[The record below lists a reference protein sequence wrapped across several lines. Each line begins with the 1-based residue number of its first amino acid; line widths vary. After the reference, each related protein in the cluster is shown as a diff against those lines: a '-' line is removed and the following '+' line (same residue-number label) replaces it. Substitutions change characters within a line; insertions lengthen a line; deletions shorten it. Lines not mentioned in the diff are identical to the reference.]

1 MIPSR
6 ALHIG
11 DIINETLK
19 MSWKTLLRIA
29 IIALILSAASTF
41 VYVWGISGIV
51 ERGYSVLEK
60 NYPLDSTSISTYRM
74 GVLKE
79 IKEENPFLLALY
91 FPDVKIDVEDKI
103 TTVVDTTQ
111 VDSLQTMSDSV
122 ATQVDSLQITS
133 DSIV

>member
-6 ALHIG
+6 PLYIG
-11 DIINETLK
+11 DIINETFK
-19 MSWKTLLRIA
+19 MSWKTLLRVA

-51 ERGYSVLEK
+51 ERGYAVLEK
-60 NYPLDSTSISTYRM
+60 NYPMDSASISTYRM

-91 FPDVKIDVEDKI
+91 FPYLK
-103 TTVVDTTQ
+103 VD
-111 VDSLQTMSDSV
+111 
-122 ATQVDSLQITS
+122 IYK
-133 DSIV
+133 